1 MAKGISIY
9 CEGESIMIGKCNCP
23 WCQDY
28 AKYKE
33 DKKKALEDEQV

>member
-1 MAKGISIY
+1 
-9 CEGESIMIGKCNCP
+9 MIGKCSCP

-33 DKKKALEDEQV
+33 NKKKALEDEQV